1 MVLPAGVQDFPGDD
15 EFVGPNPEEA
25 ASIVYSL
32 KRRHMFGDL
41 LVEVYDSDGNLMST
55 HPGGKR
61 RGLNRVAWPMR
72 LKSPKVPPAT
82 SLVAQMGAFVGP
94 RVPEGTYRV
103 RLVKG
108 NDTYESTISLV
119 VDPRSA
125 STPEDRA
132 LQDRSA
138 MRLYHMLS
146 DMTYDIESAI
156 SLRDQARERADS
168 LGGRGGLARRLTRFA
183 DQLEEF
189 RVGLVSTTEAGMF
202 SGEERLRERLV
213 DLYGA
218 VNGYE
223 GRPTGSQL
231 NRMEVLAAELTEA
244 RTRFAELIEEDL
256 DDLNGRLTREKMKP
270 LVLLSREEW
279 EDQ

>member
-1 MVLPAGVQDFPGDD
+1 M
-15 EFVGPNPEEA
+15 
-25 ASIVYSL
+25 
-32 KRRHMFGDL
+32 
-41 LVEVYDSDGNLMST
+41 
-55 HPGGKR
+55 
-61 RGLNRVAWPMR
+61 
-72 LKSPKVPPAT
+72 
-82 SLVAQMGAFVGP
+82 
-94 RVPEGTYRV
+94 
-103 RLVKG
+103 
-108 NDTYESTISLV
+108 
-119 VDPRSA
+119 
-125 STPEDRA
+125 
-132 LQDRSA
+132 
-138 MRLYHMLS
+138 
-146 DMTYDIESAI
+146 
-156 SLRDQARERADS
+156 
-168 LGGRGGLARRLTRFA
+168 ARRLTRFA

-279 EDQ
+279 EEQ